1 MTILVALL
9 ATAFNTFAAKRLPMF
24 EGVILYL
31 HLLLWFGVSFVSS
44 SLCATRADRHA

>member
-31 HLLLWFGVSFVSS
+31 HLLLWFGVSHILS
-44 SLCATRADRHA
+44 SLRATRADRHT